1 MLSARAAFERIAEL
15 SQEPSMESVLRTIRE
30 ICERNAPAKKEDSA
44 EAGRQESRQKPEPSA
59 RA

>member
-1 MLSARAAFERIAEL
+1 MGKLT
-15 SQEPSMESVLRTIRE
+15 QEPTMESVLRTIRE

-44 EAGRQESRQKPEPSA
+44 EVGRQETRQKPEPSA